1 MPSFRRRDCSLVAIT
16 LTGYRLVTARNFT
29 AGLRL
34 ARKRFFDLYILDNWL
49 PDGNGV
55 ELRRSIRAF
64 DPHTPVVF
72 LSAAAYARDV
82 QEALTA
88 GAQIYLTKPSDPREL
103 ERAVAQ
109 LTLASGAMAIEARL
123 AEIAAVREELAMRYR
138 ENAQGFEAANGN
150 RLRAE
155 DKALRAKAKPAFLA
169 AKGIRGDFGDG
180 SRWGIARTENRR
192 LKRRFGRLGGERQSS
207 SA

>member
-29 AGLRL
+29 DGLRL
-34 ARKRFFDLYILDNWL
+34 ARKRVFDLYLLDNGR

-55 ELRRSIRAF
+55 EWRRSIRAL

-88 GAQIYLTKPSDPREL
+88 GAQIYLTNSPR
-103 ERAVAQ
+103 
-109 LTLASGAMAIEARL
+109 
-123 AEIAAVREELAMRYR
+123 
-138 ENAQGFEAANGN
+138 F
-150 RLRAE
+150 
-155 DKALRAKAKPAFLA
+155 
-169 AKGIRGDFGDG
+169 
-180 SRWGIARTENRR
+180 
-192 LKRRFGRLGGERQSS
+192 
-207 SA
+207 